1 MASFIRYDLL
11 VESRRANAELL
22 ALTPAIRTGPL
33 YNELLGESTFGA
45 MVRQRLFSAPLVS
58 SVHLRAG
65 EPRPWALK
73 TAFST
78 AFSTAPNP
86 QQASTR
92 PFLMSYGG
100 STEGSPEASR
110 LRSLLV
116 KHCLQL
122 GNTTCRLVSHYRMDT
137 VLVDALRSKRES
149 VFCLE
154 PPGFGD
160 HRKSQ
165 VRG

>member
-1 MASFIRYDLL
+1 MSSFIRYDLL

-22 ALTPAIRTGPL
+22 ALAPAIRTGPL
-33 YNELLGESTFGA
+33 NSEMLGESTYGA
-45 MVRQRLFSAPLVS
+45 MTRQRLFSAPLVS

-65 EPRPWALK
+65 EPQPWALN
-73 TAFST
+73 TALT
-78 AFSTAPNP
+78 PALNP
-86 QQASTR
+86 HQASAR

-100 STEGSPEASR
+100 SNEGYPEASR

-116 KHCLQL
+116 KQCLQL
-122 GNTTCRLVSHYRMDT
+122 GNTTCRLVSNYRMDT

-165 VRG
+165 VLG

>member
-1 MASFIRYDLL
+1 
-11 VESRRANAELL
+11 
-22 ALTPAIRTGPL
+22 
-33 YNELLGESTFGA
+33 
-45 MVRQRLFSAPLVS
+45 VS

-65 EPRPWALK
+65 EPRPWALN
-73 TAFST
+73 TALN
-78 AFSTAPNP
+78 TAPSP
-86 QQASTR
+86 HQASTR
-92 PFLMSYGG
+92 PYLMSYGG
-100 STEGSPEASR
+100 STEGTPEASR

-116 KHCLQL
+116 KQCLQL

>member
-1 MASFIRYDLL
+1 MARWYANGSFRHRCL
-11 VESRRANAELL
+11 RAKSSSGSDGL
-22 ALTPAIRTGPL
+22 
-33 YNELLGESTFGA
+33 SHQ
-45 MVRQRLFSAPLVS
+45 VRQRLFSAPLVS

-65 EPRPWALK
+65 EPRPWALN
-73 TAFST
+73 TALN
-78 AFSTAPNP
+78 TAPNP
-86 QQASTR
+86 HQASTR
-92 PFLMSYGG
+92 PYLMSYGG

-116 KHCLQL
+116 KQCLQL
-122 GNTTCRLVSHYRMDT
+122 GNATCRLVSHYRMDT